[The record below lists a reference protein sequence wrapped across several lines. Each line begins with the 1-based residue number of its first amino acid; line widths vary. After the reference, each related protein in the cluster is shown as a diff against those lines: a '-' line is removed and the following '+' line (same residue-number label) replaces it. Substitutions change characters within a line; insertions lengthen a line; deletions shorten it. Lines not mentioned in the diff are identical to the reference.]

1 MTSFVKS
8 AKYVH
13 DVESD
18 LSYVEIV
25 YDRYMK
31 GKGYDTFTDYINT
44 KPLGDWTATQ
54 YQQRRDPNPLA
65 YKPSPFHPCNNLNSF
80 VTYILLVANL

>member
-1 MTSFVKS
+1 MTSFIRS

-18 LSYVEIV
+18 LSYVEII

-44 KPLGDWTATQ
+44 E
-54 YQQRRDPNPLA
+54 PLA
-65 YKPSPFHPCNNLNSF
+65 DWMHIQSEKHSIPYEKVSRHDGQEDTRSSS
-80 VTYILLVANL
+80 AHR

>member
-44 KPLGDWTATQ
+44 KPLGDWTLFS
-54 YQQRRDPNPLA
+54 RRSDLSHM
-65 YKPSPFHPCNNLNSF
+65 KSF
-80 VTYILLVANL
+80 STRWY